1 MPIIKKKRTR
11 EHLLIWFF
19 LAPSLAIFMLYR
31 IIPLIWNA
39 VLSFQFWSP
48 YKASEFAGLYH
59 YEEMLFY
66 DDAFR
71 QSLWNTIIFM
81 ASSPIGIALALG
93 LLTAGFYGI
102 ASKLKSK
109 KTIKSLD
116 GKFELETPRDRDGTF
131 SPKIVKK
138 HQTTLS
144 NEIEQKI
151 RKLLNIK

>member
-19 LAPSLAIFMLYR
+19 LAPSLAIFTLYR
-31 IIPLIWNA
+31 IIPLIWNG

-71 QSLWNTIIFM
+71 QSLWNTVIFM
-81 ASSPIGIALALG
+81 ASSPIGIALALCIA
-93 LLTAGFYGI
+93 LLVNTQIRGRGI
-102 ASKLKSK
+102 
-109 KTIKSLD
+109 
-116 GKFELETPRDRDGTF
+116 
-131 SPKIVKK
+131 
-138 HQTTLS
+138 
-144 NEIEQKI
+144 
-151 RKLLNIK
+151 